1 LNWHIKQAARI
12 ADSGGIIAYPTEA
25 VFGLGCNPLD
35 AVAVLRLLLIKQ
47 RGIDQ
52 GLILVAAD
60 RTQLEDFVDF
70 PGGKTGKAIEASWPG
85 PVTWLLPARTWVP
98 YWLTG
103 NHDTLAV
110 RVSDHPVVQALC
122 REFAGPIV
130 STSANRHGHRPARNA
145 LQVRRAFGD
154 QIDYLVCGQTG
165 KLAKPT
171 EIRDALSGKI
181 VRASS

>member
-1 LNWHIKQAARI
+1 MNWHIKQAARI
-12 ADSGGIIAYPTEA
+12 ANSGGIIAYPTEA

-35 AVAVLRLLLIKQ
+35 AAAVLRLLLLKQ
-47 RGIDQ
+47 RDIDQ
-52 GLILVAAD
+52 GLILVATD
-60 RTQLEDFVDF
+60 RGQLEDFVDF
-70 PGGKTGKAIEASWPG
+70 PGGKAGEAIEASWPG
-85 PVTWLLPARTWVP
+85 PVTWLVPAQAWVP

-103 NHDTLAV
+103 DHDTLAV

-122 REFAGPIV
+122 SEFAGPLV
-130 STSANRHGHRPARNA
+130 STSANLHGHRPARNA

-154 QIDYLVCGQTG
+154 RIDYLVSGQTG

>member
-1 LNWHIKQAARI
+1 LHWHIKQAARI
-12 ADSGGIIAYPTEA
+12 ANHGGVIAYPTEA

-35 AVAVLRLLLIKQ
+35 AAAVLRLLLLK
-47 RGIDQ
+47 RRKIDL

-60 RTQLEDFVDF
+60 RQQLADYVDF
-70 PGGKTGKAIEASWPG
+70 PGGKAGKAIDASWPG
-85 PVTWLLPARTWVP
+85 PVTWLVPAQAWVP

-110 RVSDHPVVQALC
+110 RVSSHPVVQELC
-122 REFAGPIV
+122 REFAGPLV
-130 STSANRHGHRPARNA
+130 STSANVHGHRPARDA
-145 LQVRRAFGD
+145 LQVRRAFGSG
-154 QIDYLVCGQTG
+154 IDYLVCGQTG

-181 VRASS
+181 VRASA

>member
-12 ADSGGIIAYPTEA
+12 ANSGGIIAYPTEA

-35 AVAVLRLLLIKQ
+35 AAAVLRLLLLKQ
-47 RGIDQ
+47 RNLDQ

-60 RTQLEDFVDF
+60 PSQLEDFVDF
-70 PGGKTGKAIEASWPG
+70 PGGKIGEAIGASWPG
-85 PVTWLLPARTWVP
+85 PVTWLVPARAWVP

-122 REFAGPIV
+122 REFAGPLV
-130 STSANRHGHRPARNA
+130 STSANLHGHRPARNA

-154 QIDYLVCGQTG
+154 RIDYLVSGQTG

>member
-1 LNWHIKQAARI
+1 M

-35 AVAVLRLLLIKQ
+35 AAAVLRLLLLKQ
-47 RGIDQ
+47 RDIDQ

-60 RTQLEDFVDF
+60 RIQLEDFVEF
-70 PGGKTGKAIEASWPG
+70 PGGKTGKTIEASWPG
-85 PVTWLLPARTWVP
+85 PVTWLVPAQAWVP

-122 REFAGPIV
+122 REFAGPLV
-130 STSANRHGHRPARNA
+130 STSANLHGHRPARNA

-154 QIDYLVCGQTG
+154 QIDYLVSGQTG